1 MKVRDK
7 ITIIILAITIL
18 FVAFSILAFEKFFKN
33 YLEDQEKVQANS
45 ISRSIFNYLNERK
58 NKYQGTVNDWGH
70 WDDTYDFLN
79 KENPNYIKNNLSED
93 TFSNLDLNFVI
104 LVGKNNVF
112 AYKQFYDIDN
122 NKFTQFPSGLIENI
136 EDLIKISTYKNTS
149 DILKL
154 GDQLYFVATSE
165 ITDSNNKKQA
175 NGKMLIGRLIDK
187 SIITGL
193 EEMTDSQ
200 ITFSEINNI
209 SHNVTREQLTIKDGS
224 ILRHELKLNEKKD
237 ALLIELFLPNT
248 EDSFVVVKLT
258 KNRDFFIKGMN
269 QNKQF
274 LLIYSIIMFLFTFIV
289 FTLLGRYISR
299 PFDEL
304 INEVKALDLANN
316 EIRKLEIF
324 GKDEFSFLRNAINN
338 MLSRIE
344 AEQNKVRENED
355 RLYATL
361 ISVGDGVI
369 AVDKKSKVEFI
380 NPIAQ
385 QLTGWSY
392 NEAYGESLETVFNI
406 VNEYSREQA
415 ESQVQKVFET
425 EEIVE
430 LASHNVLIAKDGSKR
445 AIEDTVAPIRDKF
458 GNIIGVVIVFRDLSD
473 KKEKQRRIEYLSY
486 HDQLTGLYNRR
497 FFDEE
502 LKRLDVIRNFPLT
515 LLMADVNGLKIINDA
530 FGHESGDQLLQKVAD
545 VLTTECRADD
555 IIGII
560 GGDEFYVLLPKT
572 DSASAGELIKRIKG
586 KIEQEKI
593 MDINISISFGWDT
606 KNTETQS
613 TREVLKNAE
622 DMMYQKKIF
631 ENSSKRSEV
640 IKSILNT
647 LHIKSSREDAHSK
660 RVSFI
665 CEAIGKAYNLNDDE
679 VKELRIAGELHD
691 IGKIAVDEV
700 ILNKKGNLS
709 EAEWDQMHR
718 HPEIG
723 YRLLG
728 TSSEYYSIAEYV
740 FMHHEKWDG
749 TGYPK
754 ALKGESIQ
762 WKARVI
768 GIADAYDAMTSER
781 PYRKSF
787 SEKEAVS
794 EIKKHSGTQF
804 DPEIARVFVEK
815 VLGLAW

>member
-1 MKVRDK
+1 
-7 ITIIILAITIL
+7 
-18 FVAFSILAFEKFFKN
+18 
-33 YLEDQEKVQANS
+33 
-45 ISRSIFNYLNERK
+45 
-58 NKYQGTVNDWGH
+58 
-70 WDDTYDFLN
+70 
-79 KENPNYIKNNLSED
+79 
-93 TFSNLDLNFVI
+93 
-104 LVGKNNVF
+104 
-112 AYKQFYDIDN
+112 
-122 NKFTQFPSGLIENI
+122 
-136 EDLIKISTYKNTS
+136 
-149 DILKL
+149 
-154 GDQLYFVATSE
+154 
-165 ITDSNNKKQA
+165 
-175 NGKMLIGRLIDK
+175 ML
-187 SIITGL
+187 T
-193 EEMTDSQ
+193 
-200 ITFSEINNI
+200 
-209 SHNVTREQLTIKDGS
+209 
-224 ILRHELKLNEKKD
+224 
-237 ALLIELFLPNT
+237 A
-248 EDSFVVVKLT
+248 
-258 KNRDFFIKGMN
+258 
-269 QNKQF
+269 
-274 LLIYSIIMFLFTFIV
+274 
-289 FTLLGRYISR
+289 
-299 PFDEL
+299 
-304 INEVKALDLANN
+304 
-316 EIRKLEIF
+316 
-324 GKDEFSFLRNAINN
+324 
-338 MLSRIE
+338 
-344 AEQNKVRENED
+344 
-355 RLYATL
+355 
-361 ISVGDGVI
+361 
-369 AVDKKSKVEFI
+369 
-380 NPIAQ
+380 
-385 QLTGWSY
+385 
-392 NEAYGESLETVFNI
+392 
-406 VNEYSREQA
+406 
-415 ESQVQKVFET
+415 
-425 EEIVE
+425 
-430 LASHNVLIAKDGSKR
+430 
-445 AIEDTVAPIRDKF
+445 
-458 GNIIGVVIVFRDLSD
+458 
-473 KKEKQRRIEYLSY
+473 
-486 HDQLTGLYNRR
+486 
-497 FFDEE
+497 
-502 LKRLDVIRNFPLT
+502 
-515 LLMADVNGLKIINDA
+515 
-530 FGHESGDQLLQKVAD
+530 
-545 VLTTECRADD
+545 ECRADD